1 MALAQPRPACFV
13 AFCNTTR
20 NEMTWIKGHAEFAA
34 LVITILVIMVSISAT
49 YGVSQHQINRHEV
62 DIQSIKEDVDVNEDI
77 LIEIR
82 NDVKWLRLKL
92 ANGR

>member
-1 MALAQPRPACFV
+1 
-13 AFCNTTR
+13 
-20 NEMTWIKGHAEFAA
+20 MTWIKGHAEFAA
-34 LVITILVIMVSISAT
+34 VVITVLVIMVSISAT

-62 DIQSIKEDVDVNEDI
+62 DIQSIKEDVDENEDI

-92 ANGR
+92 ASDR